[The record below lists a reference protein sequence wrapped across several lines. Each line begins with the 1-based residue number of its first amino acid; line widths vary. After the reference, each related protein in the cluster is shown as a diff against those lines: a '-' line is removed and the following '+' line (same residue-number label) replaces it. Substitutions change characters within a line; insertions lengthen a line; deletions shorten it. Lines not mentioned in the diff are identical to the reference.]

1 VDWLKIGFSNGVL
14 VKDSESGR
22 VPAGRGFIAIPT
34 WMWVSPWGC
43 ILGLISALGSV
54 FVFQQWMGFGELC
67 IMETKMVVGDEGCGG
82 FLTKMVLVNHNIL

>member
-1 VDWLKIGFSNGVL
+1 MGLFDKVDFV
-14 VKDSESGR
+14 
-22 VPAGRGFIAIPT
+22 A

-67 IMETKMVVGDEGCGG
+67 IMEMKMVVGDEGCGG
-82 FLTKMVLVNHNIL
+82 FLTKMVVVNHNIL